1 MIAGGAGA
9 AVLAALGYRAWDR
22 GVFSFGEGPAFAPWT
37 EWQGRAGEGIVRP
50 LHAAILAANPHDTQ
64 PWLFAPHGDSIT
76 VYADRARNLGT
87 FDPFRRE
94 MHLGLGCAIANLQLA
109 AYMMGFFSHSEPSK
123 GQLDLSPSDA
133 PVAVSR
139 VILRRKNAPETDAF
153 SVGTMTVQE
162 LAQAIPRRHTNRGPY
177 LARRVPSEFLDG
189 WKRWETRS
197 PTRIVFMDDIAA
209 RKELTNII
217 VEATAAIIADPEM
230 SADSARWFRTGA
242 REIAAH
248 RDGVITDTAGLSP
261 IMRVAAKLMPDQD
274 AATADRYWL
283 SMTRDVQ
290 TATAPV
296 FGMILVRDRLDMAT
310 ALEAGSTWQS
320 LHLAATARGLA
331 AQPMNQPVEMV
342 DRNAML
348 GRKDHFGP
356 ALAKLADMP
365 GWEATFVFRLGYA
378 EREALPSPRRPLSD
392 VMIRRA

>member
-1 MIAGGAGA
+1 MVSRRGMIAGGAGA

-22 GVFSFGEGPAFAPWT
+22 GVFSSGEGPAFAPWT
-37 EWQGRAGEGIVRP
+37 DWQGRAGEGIVRP

-76 VYADRARNLGT
+76 VYADRARNLGS

-94 MHLGLGCAIANLQLA
+94 MHLGLGCALTNLVLAANLH
-109 AYMMGFFSHSEPSK
+109 GFEPK
-123 GQLDLSPSDA
+123 VQPAQGRLTLSPGPK
-133 PVAVSR
+133 PVVAAQVT
-139 VILRRKNAPETDAF
+139 L
-153 SVGTMTVQE
+153 SVRE
-162 LAQAIPRRHTNRGPY
+162 PNRNPLLDAIPKRHTNRGPY
-177 LARRVPSEFLDG
+177 HSVAPPNLQERADLVSSANCRVALVSGSARTE
-189 WKRWETRS
+189 
-197 PTRIVFMDDIAA
+197 MA
-209 RKELTNII
+209 NII
-217 VEATAAIIADPEM
+217 VEATAAIIADPQM

-296 FGMILVRDRLDMAT
+296 FGMILVRDRLDMAQ
-310 ALEAGSTWQS
+310 AIRAGAAWQQ
-320 LHLAATARGLA
+320 LHLLATATGFA

-356 ALAKLADMP
+356 ALAKLADMQ
-365 GWEATFVFRLGYA
+365 GWEATFAFRLGYA